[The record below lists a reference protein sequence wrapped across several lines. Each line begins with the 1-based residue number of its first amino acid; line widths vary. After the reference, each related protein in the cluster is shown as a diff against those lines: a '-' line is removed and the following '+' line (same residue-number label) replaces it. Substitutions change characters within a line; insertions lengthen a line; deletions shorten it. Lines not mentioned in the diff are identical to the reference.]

1 MISQPR
7 HLKRVVKRANS
18 MNPAVVVADIVVAVA
33 VIAVAEAD
41 IVAVDDDVAAVAVVD
56 IAAAADK
63 PIVLAILMIF
73 RDLFDSFFGSNR
85 SFSLTESST
94 IRK

>member
-1 MISQPR
+1 
-7 HLKRVVKRANS
+7 

-63 PIVLAILMIF
+63 PIVLAILMID

>member
-1 MISQPR
+1 
-7 HLKRVVKRANS
+7 
-18 MNPAVVVADIVVAVA
+18 
-33 VIAVAEAD
+33 
-41 IVAVDDDVAAVAVVD
+41 VAAVAVVD